1 VASRRSVI
9 LAFAASALLAGR
21 HTLAQVASKPARI
34 GFLRFSGQQS
44 GRPYVESFR
53 QGLRGL
59 GYAEGKDFTL
69 DARFADGRVE
79 RLLPLAQELVKGK
92 VDLIVTTDTPATRA
106 AQQATATIPLVMV
119 NVIDPVGSGFVDSL
133 ARPGGNITG
142 LTSMTGDISTKHIQL
157 LKTLNPKLA
166 RIAVLVNPSNP
177 AHRGVLSSIESA
189 SRQFGI
195 ATLPIEAPNP
205 QKIGEAFVTIAGA
218 KADAMIVVADAFF
231 AQQRQQI
238 ALLAARHQLA
248 SISANREYVDAG
260 ALMSYGQNFQDNVR
274 RAATFVDKILRGAKP
289 EHLAIERPTKFD
301 LVINRGTA
309 KVLGLAIPHELALLA
324 DEIID

>member
-1 VASRRSVI
+1 VASRRSVVVAFGASV
-9 LAFAASALLAGR
+9 LLGGRSAFA
-21 HTLAQVASKPARI
+21 QIASKPARI
-34 GFLRFSGQQS
+34 GFLRFSDQQS
-44 GRPYVESFR
+44 GRPYVDSFR
-53 QGLRGL
+53 QGLRNL
-59 GYAEGKDFTL
+59 GYAEGRDFTL

-79 RLLPLAQELVKGK
+79 RLLPLAEDLVKRK

-157 LKTLNPKLA
+157 LKTLIPKLS
-166 RIAVLVNPSNP
+166 RIAVLINPSNP

-189 SRQFGI
+189 SSQFGI
-195 ATLPIEAPNP
+195 ATLRIEAKDR
-205 QKIGEAFVTIAGA
+205 QKIEEAFDTIAGA

-248 SISANREYVDAG
+248 SVSANREYVEAG

-274 RAATFVDKILRGAKP
+274 RAATFADKILRGAKP
-289 EHLAIERPTKFD
+289 EHLAIERPTRFD
-301 LVINRGTA
+301 LVINRTTA
-309 KVLGLAIPHELALLA
+309 KVLGLAIPQELALLA
-324 DEIID
+324 DEVID

>member
-1 VASRRSVI
+1 MSSRRSVVI
-9 LAFAASALLAGR
+9 AFGASVLLGARGA
-21 HTLAQVASKPARI
+21 LAQTVSKPARI
-34 GFLRFSGQQS
+34 GFLRFSDQES

-53 QGLRGL
+53 QGLRNL
-59 GYAEGKDFTL
+59 GYAEGRHFVL
-69 DARFADGRVE
+69 EARFGDGRVE
-79 RLLPLAQELVKGK
+79 RLLPLAEELIKRK

-119 NVIDPVGSGFVDSL
+119 NVIDPVGSGFVDNL

-157 LKTLNPKLA
+157 LKTLFPKLS
-166 RIAVLVNPSNP
+166 RIAVLVNPNNP

-189 SRQFGI
+189 ARQFGI
-195 ATLPIEAPNP
+195 ATLPVEAQDR
-205 QKIGEAFVTIAGA
+205 QKIEEAFGIFAGA
-218 KADAMIVVADAFF
+218 KVDAVIVVADAFF

-238 ALLAARHQLA
+238 AGLAARSQLA
-248 SISANREYVDAG
+248 SVSANREYVDAG

-301 LVINRGTA
+301 LVINRTTA
-309 KVLGLAIPHELALLA
+309 KVLGLAIPQELALLA

>member
-1 VASRRSVI
+1 MSSRRSVVI
-9 LAFAASALLAGR
+9 AFGTSVLLGERGA
-21 HTLAQVASKPARI
+21 LAQTVSKPARI
-34 GFLRFSGQQS
+34 GFLRFSDQES

-53 QGLRGL
+53 QGLRNL
-59 GYAEGKDFTL
+59 GYAEGRHFIL
-69 DARFADGRVE
+69 EARFGDGRVE
-79 RLLPLAQELVKGK
+79 RLLPLAEELVKRK

-119 NVIDPVGSGFVDSL
+119 NVIDPVGSGFVDNL

-157 LKTLNPKLA
+157 LKTLFPKLS

-177 AHRGVLSSIESA
+177 AHRGVRSSIESA
-189 SRQFGI
+189 ARQFGI
-195 ATLPIEAPNP
+195 ATLPVEAQDG
-205 QKIGEAFVTIAGA
+205 QKIEEAFAIFAGA
-218 KADAMIVVADAFF
+218 KVDAVIVVADAFF

-238 ALLAARHQLA
+238 AGLAARSQLA
-248 SISANREYVDAG
+248 SVSANREYVDAG

-301 LVINRGTA
+301 LVINRTTA
-309 KVLGLAIPHELALLA
+309 KVLGLAIPQELALLA

>member
-1 VASRRSVI
+1 VASRRSVVI
-9 LAFAASALLAGR
+9 ALATGVLLAGR
-21 HTLAQVASKPARI
+21 RALAQPASKPSRI
-34 GFLRFSGQQS
+34 GFLRFSDQQS
-44 GRPYVESFR
+44 GRPYVESLR
-53 QGLRGL
+53 QGLRTL
-59 GYAEGKDFTL
+59 GYSEGKDFTV

-79 RLLPLAQELVKGK
+79 RLLPLAEELVKRK
-92 VDLIVTTDTPATRA
+92 VDLIVTTDTPSTRA
-106 AQQATATIPLVMV
+106 AQQATAMIPLVMV

-142 LTSMTGDISTKHIQL
+142 LTSMTGDISTKHLQL
-157 LKTLNPKLA
+157 LKTLNPRLS

-177 AHRGVLSSIESA
+177 AHRAVLSSIESA

-195 ATLPIEAPNP
+195 ATLPVEAPDP
-205 QKIGEAFVTIAGA
+205 QRIAEAFATIAGA

-238 ALLAARHQLA
+238 ALLAARHQLV
-248 SISANREYVDAG
+248 SISANREYVEAG

-289 EHLAIERPTKFD
+289 EHLAIERPTKFE
-301 LVINRGTA
+301 LVINRSTA
-309 KVLGLAIPHELALLA
+309 KLLGLAIPHELALLA
-324 DEIID
+324 DQMID

>member
-1 VASRRSVI
+1 MASRRSVI
-9 LAFAASALLAGR
+9 IAFGASVALAGHR
-21 HTLAQVASKPARI
+21 ALAQPAPKPARI
-34 GFLRFSGQQS
+34 GFLRFSDQQS

-53 QGLRGL
+53 QGLRSL

-79 RLLPLAQELVKGK
+79 RLPPLAEELVKRK

-166 RIAVLVNPSNP
+166 RVAVLVNPSNP
-177 AHRGVLSSIESA
+177 AHRGVLSSIEA
-189 SRQFGI
+189 AARQFGI
-195 ATLPIEAPNP
+195 ATLPIEAPNR
-205 QKIGEAFVTIAGA
+205 QKIEEAFATIAGG
-218 KADAMIVVADAFF
+218 KADAMLVVADAFF

-248 SISANREYVDAG
+248 SISANREYVEAG

-289 EHLAIERPTKFD
+289 ENLAIERPTKFD

-309 KVLGLAIPHELALLA
+309 KMLGLAIPHELALLA

>member
-1 VASRRSVI
+1 
-9 LAFAASALLAGR
+9 L
-21 HTLAQVASKPARI
+21 
-34 GFLRFSGQQS
+34 
-44 GRPYVESFR
+44 E
-53 QGLRGL
+53 
-59 GYAEGKDFTL
+59 
-69 DARFADGRVE
+69 ARFAGGRVE
-79 RLLPLAQELVKGK
+79 RLLPMAEELVKRK

-106 AQQATATIPLVMV
+106 AQQATATVPLVMV

-142 LTSMTGDISTKHIQL
+142 LTSMTGDISTKHLQL
-157 LKTLNPKLA
+157 LKTLIPKLS

-189 SRQFGI
+189 SRQAGI
-195 ATLPIEAPNP
+195 GTIPIEANDKE
-205 QKIGEAFVTIAGA
+205 KIEEALAAIAGA
-218 KADAMIVVADAFF
+218 RADAMIVVADAFF

-248 SISANREYVDAG
+248 SISANREYVEAG

-274 RAATFVDKILRGAKP
+274 RAAVFVDKILRGAKP

-301 LVINRGTA
+301 LVINRTTA
-309 KVLGLAIPHELALLA
+309 KVLGLTIPPELALLV
-324 DEIID
+324 DEAID